1 MSSPSALIKVNYLVI
16 RLLHFGSVLGDLQ
29 EGNGCA
35 SRCQLPLSLVPI
47 PVFPST
53 KLAFLCAF
61 ASKFFPMV
69 VRRGSML
76 VVSSRW
82 RPLMMTLAHS
92 PAYRRSDQQYL
103 CRGAQKCHK
112 ASSGR
117 ACWQRL
123 TKTRTKK
130 PCKRSRTQKS
140 RVQEAAHKEA
150 VYKKS
155 GTKKP
160 CTKKTVHG
168 EECARDGNRTRTDIS
183 AHRILSPACLP
194 IPPLEQCKFRL
205 EGQRYYFL
213 SSYEPFLIYFCNL
226 V

>member
-1 MSSPSALIKVNYLVI
+1 MPITS
-16 RLLHFGSVLGDLQ
+16 
-29 EGNGCA
+29 
-35 SRCQLPLSLVPI
+35 LPGANPH
-47 PVFPST
+47 FPST
-53 KLAFLCAF
+53 KLGFLCAF

-69 VRRGSML
+69 VLSGSLQGTQCRVPRGAATLPHRLPLRFIPPAALRLRALPIHEGHGRPRS
-76 VVSSRW
+76 VRKSSRL
-82 RPLMMTLAHS
+82 REK
-92 PAYRRSDQQYL
+92 YL
-103 CRGAQKCHK
+103 FTELLLHE

-123 TKTRTKK
+123 PKTRTKK
-130 PCKRSRTQKS
+130 PRKRSRAQ
-140 RVQEAAHKEA
+140 
-150 VYKKS
+150 KKS

-160 CTKKTVHG
+160 CTKKTLHG
-168 EECARDGNRTRTDIS
+168 GECARDGNRTRTDIS

>member
-1 MSSPSALIKVNYLVI
+1 MPITS
-16 RLLHFGSVLGDLQ
+16 
-29 EGNGCA
+29 
-35 SRCQLPLSLVPI
+35 LPGANPH
-47 PVFPST
+47 FPST

-82 RPLMMTLAHS
+82 RSLMMTLAHS
-92 PAYRRSDQQYL
+92 PAYRPSDQQYL
-103 CRGAQKCHK
+103 CHGALASSISAGVRRSATKHHREEPAGRDCPKPAQRSRAQKK
-112 ASSGR
+112 LG
-117 ACWQRL
+117 
-123 TKTRTKK
+123 T
-130 PCKRSRTQKS
+130 
-140 RVQEAAHKEA
+140 
-150 VYKKS
+150 KKS

-168 EECARDGNRTRTDIS
+168 GECARDGNRTRTDIS

>member
-1 MSSPSALIKVNYLVI
+1 MSSPSALTKVNYLVI
-16 RLLHFGSVLGDLQ
+16 RHLHFESVLGDLQ

-130 PCKRSRTQKS
+130 SR
-140 RVQEAAHKEA
+140 
-150 VYKKS
+150 
-155 GTKKP
+155 TKKP
-160 CTKKTVHG
+160 RTKEAGHKRCREQKNRAQRKLCTEKSVLETGIEPV
-168 EECARDGNRTRTDIS
+168 RTF
-183 AHRILSPACLP
+183 LP
-194 IPPLEQCKFRL
+194 TGF
-205 EGQRYYFL
+205 
-213 SSYEPFLIYFCNL
+213 
-226 V
+226 

>member
-1 MSSPSALIKVNYLVI
+1 MAPLDDDTCSQSCLSAPRPAV
-16 RLLHFGSVLGDLQ
+16 S
-29 EGNGCA
+29 
-35 SRCQLPLSLVPI
+35 LP
-47 PVFPST
+47 
-53 KLAFLCAF
+53 
-61 ASKFFPMV
+61 
-69 VRRGSML
+69 
-76 VVSSRW
+76 W
-82 RPLMMTLAHS
+82 RTG
-92 PAYRRSDQQYL
+92 QQYL
-103 CRGAQKCHK
+103 CQGAQGCHE
-112 ASSGR
+112 ALSGR
-117 ACWQRL
+117 ACWRRL

-130 PCKRSRTQKS
+130 SRTKKPGTKKPGS
-140 RVQEAAHKEA
+140 
-150 VYKKS
+150 KKS

>member
-1 MSSPSALIKVNYLVI
+1 MPITS
-16 RLLHFGSVLGDLQ
+16 
-29 EGNGCA
+29 
-35 SRCQLPLSLVPI
+35 LPGANPH
-47 PVFPST
+47 FPST

-69 VRRGSML
+69 VLRGSL
-76 VVSSRW
+76 QGTQCRVPRGAATLPHRLPLRFIPPAALRLRALPIHEGHGRPRSVRKSSRL
-82 RPLMMTLAHS
+82 RE
-92 PAYRRSDQQYL
+92 
-103 CRGAQKCHK
+103 KCLFTELLLHE

-123 TKTRTKK
+123 TKPRAKK
-130 PCKRSRTQKS
+130 PGS
-140 RVQEAAHKEA
+140 
-150 VYKKS
+150 KKS

-168 EECARDGNRTRTDIS
+168 GECARDGNRTRTDIS

>member
-1 MSSPSALIKVNYLVI
+1 MPITS
-16 RLLHFGSVLGDLQ
+16 
-29 EGNGCA
+29 
-35 SRCQLPLSLVPI
+35 LPGANPH
-47 PVFPST
+47 FPST

-69 VRRGSML
+69 VLSGSL
-76 VVSSRW
+76 QGTQCRV
-82 RPLMMTLAHS
+82 P
-92 PAYRRSDQQYL
+92 
-103 CRGAQKCHK
+103 RGAATLPHRLPLRFIPPAALRLRALPIHEGHGRPRSVRKSYRLREKCLFTELLLHE

-130 PCKRSRTQKS
+130 PHTKKPHTKKPCTRSRAQKS
-140 RVQEAAHKEA
+140 REQ
-150 VYKKS
+150 
-155 GTKKP
+155 KKP

>member
-1 MSSPSALIKVNYLVI
+1 MGPSHLLPPWAAAQTDANLSAHLHRLPTPPPHLRRM
-16 RLLHFGSVLGDLQ
+16 RLLPAG
-29 EGNGCA
+29 
-35 SRCQLPLSLVPI
+35 
-47 PVFPST
+47 
-53 KLAFLCAF
+53 
-61 ASKFFPMV
+61 
-69 VRRGSML
+69 VRRCHEA
-76 VVSSRW
+76 SSGESCW
-82 RPLMMTLAHS
+82 
-92 PAYRRSDQQYL
+92 QG
-103 CRGAQKCHK
+103 CRE

-123 TKTRTKK
+123 PKTRTKK
-130 PCKRSRTQKS
+130 PRTKEAGHKRSREQ
-140 RVQEAAHKEA
+140 
-150 VYKKS
+150 
-155 GTKKP
+155 KKP

-168 EECARDGNRTRTDIS
+168 GECARDGNRTRTDIS